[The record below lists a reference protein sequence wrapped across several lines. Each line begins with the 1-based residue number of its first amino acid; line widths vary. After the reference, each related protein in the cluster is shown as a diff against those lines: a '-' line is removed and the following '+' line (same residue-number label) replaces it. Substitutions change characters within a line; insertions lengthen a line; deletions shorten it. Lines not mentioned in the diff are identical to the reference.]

1 MISIICQT
9 SFDITCT
16 GTTGFFKAERLPF
29 PDQSGAII
37 TNQSDWLI
45 SRNKQ
50 RNFETLL
57 QILGLRTQVFYDN
70 LPIKQND
77 QWIFEFFV
85 ENDSVYTESSEL
97 DILHKDSNSIP
108 MLIISENGEIQA
120 NMTTAIGN
128 TTNIQFF
135 KKR

>member
-29 PDQSGAII
+29 NDQSGAII
-37 TNQSDWLI
+37 SNQSDWLI

-57 QILGLRTQVFYDN
+57 QILGLRTQVFYDSP
-70 LPIKQND
+70 PIKQND
-77 QWIFEFFV
+77 HWLFDFFV
-85 ENDSVYTESSEL
+85 ENDSVYSESSDL
-97 DILHKDSNSIP
+97 DILHKDANSIP
-108 MLIISENGEIQA
+108 MLIISDNGEVHA
-120 NMTTAIGN
+120 SMTFTDGN
-128 TTNIQFF
+128 SPNLQFF